1 MILGMSLS
9 TFTFLHVVISLVGIA
24 SGLIVV
30 YGFIAGKRLD
40 IWTALFLLT
49 TVLTSATGFLFPFKH
64 LLPSHIVGGLSLLV
78 LAVAIVA
85 RYPRHL
91 EGGWRRTYVVCAMV
105 ALYLNCF
112 VLVVQCFLKASC
124 VACIGSQRQRA
135 AVPHRSACTPGGFC
149 PVDDCRGQ
157 EIPVLALGSCFQSNS
172 SEGQSRLM
180 KPPSGQRLR
189 SVGVAT
195 GMDGVRIGY
204 SAATADPST
213 ALRSGR
219 DDKGRAATFRKDGDS
234 DGRSW
239 EHYCAFL
246 PQLFTHFRRGKP
258 GKGKLRS
265 DEHLAFWRYGNG
277 GAGGVARVFAGFGC
291 PTGSHCR
298 PYAHRHPTS

>member
-91 EGGWRRTYVVCAMV
+91 EGGWRRIYVVCAMV

-112 VLVVQCFLKASC
+112 VLVVQCFLK
-124 VACIGSQRQRA
+124 V
-135 AVPHRSACTPGGFC
+135 SALHALAPNGNEPPFLIA
-149 PVDDCRGQ
+149 Q
-157 EIPVLALGSCFQSNS
+157 LALLAIFAVLTIVAARRFGCSPSEAAS
-172 SEGQSRLM
+172 SRSR
-180 KPPSGQRLR
+180 
-189 SVGVAT
+189 AT
-195 GMDGVRIGY
+195 G
-204 SAATADPST
+204 
-213 ALRSGR
+213 
-219 DDKGRAATFRKDGDS
+219 K
-234 DGRSW
+234 
-239 EHYCAFL
+239 
-246 PQLFTHFRRGKP
+246 
-258 GKGKLRS
+258 
-265 DEHLAFWRYGNG
+265 
-277 GAGGVARVFAGFGC
+277 VA
-291 PTGSHCR
+291 
-298 PYAHRHPTS
+298 